1 SGEVLQAD
9 PYVAAALE
17 RQLGDA
23 RADHVA
29 ADDRNGPRQLRTVE
43 HFEVGVERRAGR
55 RQAEA
60 YARAAAAQIIR
71 ITAEVEL
78 DERPGRQA
86 AGAMVGERGAQ
97 EAGLEDRDA
106 RTQPVRVAQRRHVAD
121 VAEAVGVYEVERAA
135 RQAVVGDAAEVD
147 RAGVEH
153 A

>member
-1 SGEVLQAD
+1 RGASRGGQVKTRCGLRAAGRGAAGDPRQIDGFLPQLDVARLARSGEALQAD

-71 ITAEVEL
+71 
-78 DERPGRQA
+78 
-86 AGAMVGERGAQ
+86 
-97 EAGLEDRDA
+97 
-106 RTQPVRVAQRRHVAD
+106 
-121 VAEAVGVYEVERAA
+121 
-135 RQAVVGDAAEVD
+135 
-147 RAGVEH
+147 
-153 A
+153 